1 MSVAKTIEITA
12 QSKKSFEDA
21 IKTGVAKA
29 TSSVDQVESAWIK
42 DQVVLV
48 DDGKIETY
56 RVRMN
61 VTFKLK

>member
-21 IKTGVAKA
+21 IKAGIDKA
-29 TSSVDQVESAWIK
+29 SASVDNVESAWIK
-42 DQVVLV
+42 DQMVLV
-48 DDGKIETY
+48 DDGKVQVY
-56 RVRMN
+56 RVRMS

>member
-12 QSKKSFEDA
+12 QSRKSFDDA
-21 IKTGVAKA
+21 IKTGIDKA
-29 TSSVDQVESAWIK
+29 TDSVENVESAWVK
-42 DQVVLV
+42 DQMVLV
-48 DDGKIETY
+48 DDGKIESY

>member
-12 QSKKSFEDA
+12 QSKKSFDDA
-21 IKTGVAKA
+21 IKAGIDKA
-29 TSSVDQVESAWIK
+29 SASVDNVESAWVK
-42 DQVVLV
+42 DQMVLV
-48 DDGKIETY
+48 DDGKVQIY